1 MTEWAPVQRTTGRS
15 EEPSA
20 AVLDETV
27 EIRRTKL
34 QEIQQLDEAEAGLA
48 GDNDEPAQN
57 D

>member
-1 MTEWAPVQRTTGRS
+1 MARPLPAGRS
-15 EEPSA
+15 DEPSA

-34 QEIQQLDEAEAGLA
+34 QEIQQPDDVETGFAS
-48 GDNDEPAQN
+48 DNDEPAQN